1 MPSGSVTATDVAEL
15 ADGCALLGSGGGG
28 DTHALGLVLQSLLM
42 ERGPVRVVD
51 ASELA
56 EHALVVNVGF
66 VGAPIIA
73 LEKLFSAA
81 EVLSALEAMSRR
93 LGRKIDAVM
102 AAEIGGGNG
111 LTAFI
116 AGSLLDVP
124 VVDADG
130 MGRAF
135 PQSDQISY
143 SIYGRSASPTMVAT
157 DQGDVVCVESD
168 SNRRIEQL
176 VRAVSAAAGHK
187 CFSVDYV
194 MEGKDVRDCAVLG
207 TTTLA
212 RRIGSALRLAR
223 AQHESPVRILEE
235 ALSSHPGL
243 VARMLF
249 EGKITSCTHETRGG
263 FSFGTVRA
271 TTVPA
276 GSELSIDFQNE
287 FLIARRDGEIV
298 ATTPDIISLM
308 DADTLRNIGSE
319 GVRYGQR
326 IKVIAIRAPELLRTP
341 AALAVVG
348 PRAFGIGVDYRP
360 IGSSS

>member
-1 MPSGSVTATDVAEL
+1 MPSGSVNAADVAEL

-28 DTHALGLVLQSLLM
+28 DTHALGLVLRSSLI
-42 ERGPVRVVD
+42 ERGPVRVID
-51 ASELA
+51 ASELS

-73 LEKLFSAA
+73 VEKLFAER
-81 EVLSALEAMSRR
+81 EVLSALDAMSRR

-116 AGSLLDVP
+116 AGSLLGVP

-187 CFSVDYV
+187 CFAVDYV
-194 MEGKDVRDCAVLG
+194 MEGKDVRNCAVLG

-212 RRIGSALRLAR
+212 RRIGAALRMAR
-223 AQHESPVRILEE
+223 AQHESPVQVLEE

-249 EGKITSCTHETRGG
+249 EGKIIGCTHETRGG

-287 FLIARRDGEIV
+287 FLIARRDGEII

>member
-1 MPSGSVTATDVAEL
+1 MPSGSLHASDVADL

-28 DTHALGLVLQSLLM
+28 DTHALGLVVKSLLT
-42 ERGPVRVVD
+42 ERGPVSIVD
-51 ASELA
+51 ATELA
-56 EHALVVNVGF
+56 EDALVVNVGF

-73 LEKLFSAA
+73 LEKLFSQH
-81 EVLSALEAMSRR
+81 EVLGALEAMGRR
-93 LGRKIDAVM
+93 LGRKIDAVI

-111 LTAFI
+111 LSAFI
-116 AGSLLDVP
+116 AGSLLGVP

-135 PQSDQISY
+135 PLSDQISY
-143 SIYGRSASPTMVAT
+143 AILGRSASPTMVST
-157 DQGDVVCVESD
+157 DQGDVVCVESV

-194 MEGKDVRDCAVLG
+194 MDGKDVRDCAILG

-212 RRIGSALRLAR
+212 RNLGAALRTAR
-223 AQHESPVRILEE
+223 EQRESPALILER
-235 ALSSHPGL
+235 AMSSHGL

-249 EGKITSCTHETRGG
+249 EGKITTCTHETRSG
-263 FSFGTVRA
+263 FSFGTVQA

-276 GSELSIDFQNE
+276 GSDISIDFQNE
-287 FLIARRDGEIV
+287 FLIARRDGQVI
-298 ATTPDIISLM
+298 ATTPDIISIM

-326 IKVIAIRAPELLRTP
+326 IKVIAIQAPALLRTP

-348 PRAFGIGVDYRP
+348 PRAFGIDMDYRP
-360 IGSSS
+360 IGSTA